1 MSLHTLVYTSVASH
15 KMTDDA
21 LKDILAKSRRK
32 NDSGDITGMLLY
44 MDPYFIQ
51 ALEGEE
57 AAITALFDQIEHDP
71 RHQKVSIVYK
81 KPITERSFADW
92 KMGFNKVTQAHIG
105 KLEGLSDYLQRPI
118 TEFLQDSPNRVTN
131 LLNMFRRE
139 ILF

>member
-1 MSLHTLVYTSVASH
+1 MSLHTLVYTSVASQ

-21 LKDILAKSRRK
+21 LKDILGKSRRK
-32 NDSGDITGMLLY
+32 NDTGEITGMLLY

-51 ALEGEE
+51 VLEGEE
-57 AAITALFDQIEHDP
+57 AAITTAFDRIKQDP
-71 RHQKVSIVYK
+71 RHQKVSIIYK
-81 KPITERSFADW
+81 KPIAERCFADW
-92 KMGFNKVTQAHIG
+92 TMGFNKVTQAQIG

-118 TEFLQDSPNRVTN
+118 TEFFQNSPNKVTE